1 MLQFMPL
8 HALDKMLNKLGHFV
22 NIDNFCFVQ
31 KCLSLAS
38 TQCDQFIYGFFDRT
52 LSMCTPC
59 SYFQCLQ
66 DFKSFTR

>member
-38 TQCDQFIYGFFDRT
+38 TQCDQFIN
-52 LSMCTPC
+52 LSLYVHTMFIF
-59 SYFQCLQ
+59 SV
-66 DFKSFTR
+66 FTRFQILYEVM